1 MKIAVNM
8 TQHLAIILLRRIA
21 GGEHGCR
28 VFHLRR
34 GGYIMFGKLLG
45 IMIIIGGLATFSAPT
60 HAAEPHAVRQDIM
73 LSPDV
78 LNLLRAEMREIA
90 GGIQGTALSLATAD
104 WMSIQ
109 ETSRKIQASYIMENK
124 LTAAQ
129 AKELEQALPAHFKRL
144 DAEFH
149 QRAERL
155 GAAAAAHD
163 AELTAFQYS
172 RLIESCALCHSAYAK
187 SRFPGF
193 SSHASQSHSH

>member
-1 MKIAVNM
+1 MSS
-8 TQHLAIILLRRIA
+8 
-21 GGEHGCR
+21 
-28 VFHLRR
+28 
-34 GGYIMFGKLLG
+34 KLLAT
-45 IMIIIGGLATFSAPT
+45 IVVIGCLAAVPVHTY
-60 HAAEPHAVRQDIM
+60 AAEPLAPHQGIE
-73 LSPDV
+73 LSPDL

-90 GGIQGTALSLATAD
+90 GGVQGIALSLATAN

-109 ETSRKIQASYIMENK
+109 ETSTKIRASYIMEKK

-129 AKELEQALPAHFKRL
+129 TKELEQALPEHFKQL

-149 QRAERL
+149 QRAEKL

-163 AELTAFQYS
+163 PELVAFQYS

-193 SSHASQSHSH
+193 SSPAQQDHHL